1 MVTKTEMSAS
11 KGSMGLGS
19 CVALIIGACVG
30 SAILSI
36 SGVTVF
42 YAGPAAILS
51 WIIAAVIYGAYGVIV
66 AGLARRYP
74 RSGGIY
80 IFPKRA
86 FGGVRGSFW
95 GFVSGWGYIVSNIIA
110 IAFSAIF
117 LGKYLLAGF
126 PGLGPS
132 LAYSIAA
139 CLLAAAIILFGG
151 RRSQKIQNALVAM
164 LVATLLIYCGVAL
177 FGGGFD
183 ISNYSGFFT
192 SGSKGGFGFLNAMP
206 LALVAYGGCVVISFM
221 ASEVSEPSRN
231 IPLSLVIGLGAVA
244 LIYAAVIACIAGT
257 LPMSVLASD
266 ESLRYIPLFA
276 SISDGGLAAFP
287 WLSKVVSICGGLAL
301 LTTIIALLR
310 VNARAMQVMAR
321 EGLLPKF
328 LSREN
333 GRRVPWTSVLLICA
347 VCVVLCFLSRWT
359 EQLIT
364 LGAVQN
370 VVCMTVTLVAYIKS
384 RKGSVGRGWRI
395 AVLAGS
401 ILLIL
406 ACYLPDIIRG
416 SWVMMLFTA
425 AVYLIGLVVYFCY
438 RKNVQSRLSGIV
450 VHGKGQGH
458 RHGMPTANLAPY
470 QGEVL
475 PRYGVW
481 ATRVML
487 DNKVYDGLTNVG
499 LRPTDD
505 DSQTPTV
512 ETLILDFNSQ
522 IYGDEMMLEFVS
534 YIRETLKFQDLDAL
548 RAQINEDIK
557 VVRSRLR
564 VPESR

>member
-1 MVTKTEMSAS
+1 MVTKTDMSAS

-51 WIIAAVIYGAYGVIV
+51 WVIAAVIYGGYGVIV
-66 AGLARRYP
+66 ASLARKYP

-95 GFVSGWGYIVSNIIA
+95 GFVSGWGFIVSNIIA
-110 IAFSAIF
+110 IAFSAMF

-132 LAYSIAA
+132 SAYSVAA
-139 CLLAAAIILFGG
+139 CLVSAAIILFGG
-151 RRSQKIQNALVAM
+151 RKSQKIQNTLVVM
-164 LVATLLIYCGVAL
+164 LVATLLTYCLTAL
-177 FGGGFD
+177 FGGGFNL
-183 ISNYSGFFT
+183 SGYSDFF
-192 SGSKGGFGFLNAMP
+192 SAGAKGCFGFLNAVP

-231 IPLSLVIGLGAVA
+231 IPLSLVLGLGAVA
-244 LIYAAVIACIAGT
+244 LIYAAVIACIVGT
-257 LPMSVLASD
+257 LPMYVISAD

-276 SISDGGLAAFP
+276 SISVGGLSAYP

-328 LSREN
+328 LGRESSRN
-333 GRRVPWTSVLLICA
+333 VPWTSVLLITS
-347 VCVVLCFLSRWT
+347 VCILLCFLSRWT

-364 LGAVQN
+364 LGAVLN
-370 VVCMTVTLVAYIKS
+370 VVCMTITLVAYIKS
-384 RKGSVGRGWRI
+384 RKGSIGRGWRI
-395 AVLAGS
+395 SVLVFS

-406 ACYLPDIIRG
+406 ACYLPDIVRG
-416 SWVMMLFTA
+416 SWAMAFFTA
-425 AVYLIGLVVYFCY
+425 GVYLIGLLVFFCY
-438 RKNVQSRLSGIV
+438 RKNVHSRLSGIV

-470 QGEVL
+470 EGEVL

-505 DSQTPTV
+505 DSQIPTV
-512 ETLILDFNSQ
+512 ETLILDFNNQ

-534 YIRETLKFQDLDAL
+534 FIRETMKFQDLDAL
-548 RAQINEDIK
+548 RAQINDDIK
-557 VVRSRLR
+557 AVRSRLR